1 MTQAASSHA
10 INDDQFYEA
19 FEFAF
24 PLYEMAKLRWNALFD
39 PSNSNYTGLNAF
51 WHQEKL
57 ATAADRWV
65 TTPNIDTLY
74 SVAWLDL
81 SNAPVRV
88 KLPPADGR
96 YLSIALLDMYTNNFA
111 LLTYRDFGVAGG
123 EAILVGPNW
132 TGPLPKN
139 ETVIQAPFD
148 DVMLFARV
156 LVYDDVDLP
165 KARAIQHAL
174 AVVPMGEAQSK
185 DAPARSKD
193 AGEDFVSLIRDA
205 LSRNPPKS
213 YEAGIRRLLE
223 QVGLLPSELVD
234 DVAFNASMRR
244 WNELIPDFLA
254 RLRGYLAT
262 ARKSIDHWIYSPRNL
277 GDFGTSYLLRATV
290 ARGGLL
296 ALPITEAFYVNT
308 ERDFR
313 DEELKGSNI
322 YCLRLPESGIPTDAF
337 WSLTLYENMPS
348 GARFLVDNPL
358 NRYALTNRTTKS
370 ETGAGVTIWISHERP
385 PAALEANWLPAP
397 AGPFRLVLRAY
408 YPKPALLDGSFR
420 LAPIRKVAN
429 FDARSAE

>member
-1 MTQAASSHA
+1 MTQAASSPA
-10 INDDQFYEA
+10 VSDDQFYEA

-193 AGEDFVSLIRDA
+193 AGEDFVSLVRDA

-290 ARGGLL
+290 ALGGLL

-308 ERDFR
+308 ERDSR